1 VFFHV
6 NLLDDDEF
14 QEMEADFHGCLMEA
28 CLDLEEG
35 AKKPHIIAMM
45 KKALRQM
52 LREEIGRNPRID
64 VVLMEG

>member
-1 VFFHV
+1 V
-6 NLLDDDEF
+6 LLLKRF
-14 QEMEADFHGCLMEA
+14 
-28 CLDLEEG
+28 EG